1 LLEGLATWAAR
12 QAQAQ
17 QVHGVGDAARP
28 LDRQGVAGQ
37 LVEIQIGRQTRQ
49 DVQPIGVRGR

>member
-1 LLEGLATWAAR
+1 LLEGLATRAAR
-12 QAQAQ
+12 QPQAQ
-17 QVHGVGDAARP
+17 QVHGVGDAAHP